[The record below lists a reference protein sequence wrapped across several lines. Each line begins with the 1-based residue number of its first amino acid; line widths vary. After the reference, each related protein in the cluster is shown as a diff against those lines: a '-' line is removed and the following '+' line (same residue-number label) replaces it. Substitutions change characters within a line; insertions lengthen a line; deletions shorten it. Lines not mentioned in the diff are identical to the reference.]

1 MVVVTVLVALLGFV
15 LLVPLLSMLAGSFMS
30 PVDYLNSPLSFSL
43 DRFYAGN
50 YESIFRDKYF
60 FSHWYLNSIIVVA
73 AVIVLRLLITV
84 SAAYAF
90 AKLRFPFKN
99 GLFVMVMG
107 VLMIPSDTTLI
118 GRFLVYK
125 SLGIIDSHLAI
136 ILPAMADVLMLFMV
150 RQFFIT
156 LPKDLDEAALIDG
169 CGHLQIYVRI
179 VLPLAV
185 PVILTLILFTFIW
198 TWNDYT
204 NPSIFISS
212 QAKQLLTVGL
222 TYVSNTERGVI
233 ITRAL
238 AGAVLAI
245 APIIAL
251 FALFQKYF
259 VQGVAMTG
267 IKG

>member
-1 MVVVTVLVALLGFV
+1 MF
-15 LLVPLLSMLAGSFMS
+15 
-30 PVDYLNSPLSFSL
+30 
-43 DRFYAGN
+43 
-50 YESIFRDKYF
+50 
-60 FSHWYLNSIIVVA
+60 VVA
-73 AVIVLRLLITV
+73 AVIVLRLLVTV

-99 GLFVMVMG
+99 VLFLAVMG
-107 VLMIPSDTTLI
+107 ALMIPSDTTLI

-125 SLGIIDSHLAI
+125 ILGLIDSHWSI
-136 ILPAMADVLMLFMV
+136 ILPAVADVLMLFMV
-150 RQFFIT
+150 RQFFMT

-169 CGHLQIYVRI
+169 CGHLQIYTRI
-179 VLPLAV
+179 VLPLAT
-185 PVILTLILFTFIW
+185 PVILTLVLFTFIW

-204 NPSIFISS
+204 NPSIFISD

-233 ITRAL
+233 ITKAL

-245 APIIAL
+245 APIVAL
-251 FALFQKYF
+251 FAVFQKYF